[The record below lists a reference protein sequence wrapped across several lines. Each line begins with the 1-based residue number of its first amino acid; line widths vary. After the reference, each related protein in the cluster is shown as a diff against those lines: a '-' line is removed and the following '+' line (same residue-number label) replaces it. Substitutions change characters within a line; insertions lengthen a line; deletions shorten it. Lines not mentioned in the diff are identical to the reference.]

1 MRRRDWLGSVTGP
14 MGEEG
19 AAALARVEAELAKRW
34 PESRID
40 PTLDRMK
47 ALVELLDLPQTRYP
61 VIHVTGTN
69 GKTST
74 ARLIESLL
82 IAFGLRTG
90 RFTSPH
96 VESVTERIVLDGH
109 PLSPERFAAAFDE
122 VAPYL
127 DVVDAQSDVPLSFFE
142 VLVAMAYTAFADA
155 PVGVAVVEVG
165 LGGEWDATNV
175 ADGQVAVVTPIAVDH
190 AAYLGNDA
198 GTIAAEKA
206 GIIKSGAV
214 AVLAQQ
220 EVEPAEVLIR
230 RAAEVGAT
238 VAREG
243 FEFGVLHR
251 DVALGGQQLALRGLG
266 GEYDEVYLPLF
277 GAHQAQNAACA
288 LAAVEAFLGGR
299 DLDRDVVREGF
310 ARVTS
315 PGRLEIV
322 RTSPTVVL
330 DAAHNPAGAEATA
343 GAISEGFSFSRL
355 VGVVAVMADKDV
367 VGILEA
373 FEPLLSE
380 IVVTQNSSHRCMPA
394 TELGEIAEDVYGP
407 DRVHVVPSLPDAL
420 ETAVALAESSG
431 ELSGAGV
438 LVTGSVVTVGD
449 ARRLLRRADREAR

>member
-1 MRRRDWLGSVTGP
+1 
-14 MGEEG
+14 MGDDG

-40 PTLDRMK
+40 PTLDRMR
-47 ALVELLDLPQTRYP
+47 ALVELLDQPQSRYP

-96 VESVTERIVLDGH
+96 VESVTERIVLDGQ
-109 PLSPERFAAAFDE
+109 PLSRERFAAAFDE

-142 VLVAMAYTAFADA
+142 VLVAMAYSAFADA
-155 PVGVAVVEVG
+155 PVGAAVVEVG

-198 GTIAAEKA
+198 ATIAAEKA
-206 GIIKSGAV
+206 GIIKPGAV

-220 EVEPAEVLIR
+220 DVEPAEVLIR

-243 FEFGVLHR
+243 LEFGVLHR
-251 DVALGGQQLALRGLG
+251 EVAVGGQHLSLRGLG
-266 GEYDEVYLPLF
+266 GDYDEIYLPLF

-299 DLDRDVVREGF
+299 DLDHDVVREGF
-310 ARVTS
+310 ARATS
-315 PGRLEIV
+315 PGRLEVV
-322 RTSPTVVL
+322 RTSPTIVL

-343 GAISEGFSFSRL
+343 AAIAEGFSFSRL

-367 VGILEA
+367 IGILDA

-394 TELGEIAEDVYGP
+394 HELGEIAEEVFGP
-407 DRVHVVPSLPDAL
+407 DRVYVVPSLPDAL

-431 ELSGAGV
+431 ELPGAGV
-438 LVTGSVVTVGD
+438 LVTGSIVTVGD
-449 ARRLLRRADREAR
+449 ARWLLRRTEREAR